1 MPESIER
8 LRAEIE
14 RLRREYDELSKRAK
28 PPSSPDLSIRGVET
42 FVMRIGPDER
52 ILHINSAFA
61 RHVGVSRADIV
72 GKKAEVLRR
81 SLNPELFVAI
91 ARPEEGGSLV
101 RLATDDRGKVFEV
114 KTTLHEGM
122 LDVVMEDVTDEHQ
135 FRNLVQR
142 YVLKDF
148 DILSDEELRTFRFP
162 ERRFM
167 SVSFTDLRGFT
178 QLVEALAPEEVRGMI
193 NAYFE
198 EVIRVVEANGATVAQ
213 LVGDE
218 LMAFYGAPRYFKD
231 HAFRSI
237 KTACEQVEKVD
248 ELCARYKR
256 AGKRMCRNCRT
267 T

>member
-1 MPESIER
+1 YGDHR
-8 LRAEIE
+8 
-14 RLRREYDELSKRAK
+14 
-28 PPSSPDLSIRGVET
+28 DLHSFPT
-42 FVMRIGPDER
+42 
-52 ILHINSAFA
+52 
-61 RHVGVSRADIV
+61 
-72 GKKAEVLRR
+72 RR
-81 SLNPELFVAI
+81 SSDL
-91 ARPEEGGSLV
+91 
-101 RLATDDRGKVFEV
+101 
-114 KTTLHEGM
+114 
-122 LDVVMEDVTDEHQ
+122 
-135 FRNLVQR
+135 QR

-148 DILSDEELRTFRFP
+148 DTLSDEELRTFKFP

-167 SVSFTDLRGFT
+167 SVSFIDLRGFT

-218 LMAFYGAPRYFKD
+218 VMAFYGAPRYFKD

-256 AGKRMCRNCRT
+256 AGKRM
-267 T
+267 

>member
-1 MPESIER
+1 MPESIEG

-28 PPSSPDLSIRGVET
+28 TPSSPDLSIRGVET

-148 DILSDEELRTFRFP
+148 DTLSDEELRTFKFP

-167 SVSFTDLRGFT
+167 SVSFTD
-178 QLVEALAPEEVRGMI
+178 
-193 NAYFE
+193 
-198 EVIRVVEANGATVAQ
+198 
-213 LVGDE
+213 
-218 LMAFYGAPRYFKD
+218 
-231 HAFRSI
+231 
-237 KTACEQVEKVD
+237 
-248 ELCARYKR
+248 
-256 AGKRMCRNCRT
+256 
-267 T
+267 